1 MKKTSCVLILA
12 LILSFFNSQAK
23 NWALVVG
30 ISNYQ
35 DAGLGWSKLHGTNDV
50 DLLMPV
56 LKRAG
61 FTVIPIKDKAA
72 THARILTELDK
83 LKKNCKSGDKVLVH
97 LSGHGQQMINTM
109 GDQNEGNTEAFIP
122 YDAAKVYCAKDK
134 GEKHLTDDEFY
145 LKLKAIKECI
155 GTKGELMVTVDAC
168 HSGDMTRESIEVP
181 DSILNDKELGKRGSK
196 NDIFGKGKLMPAN
209 ATKPKVPSPCDYE
222 LSACPPEN
230 VSRECRG
237 ENDSI
242 YGPLSYLLYEGI
254 KQQNGRLNFNRLYQF
269 VIDKKNYQKRMLKA
283 PYSRCP
289 QRNRARKK

>member
-1 MKKTSCVLILA
+1 
-12 LILSFFNSQAK
+12 
-23 NWALVVG
+23 
-30 ISNYQ
+30 
-35 DAGLGWSKLHGTNDV
+35 
-50 DLLMPV
+50 
-56 LKRAG
+56 
-61 FTVIPIKDKAA
+61 
-72 THARILTELDK
+72 
-83 LKKNCKSGDKVLVH
+83 
-97 LSGHGQQMINTM
+97 
-109 GDQNEGNTEAFIP
+109 
-122 YDAAKVYCAKDK
+122 
-134 GEKHLTDDEFY
+134 
-145 LKLKAIKECI
+145 
-155 GTKGELMVTVDAC
+155 
-168 HSGDMTRESIEVP
+168 MTRESIEVP